1 MSGIGTA
8 IREMVF
14 SMFHFFV
21 LGEKGRLGVPTRR
34 NQKYTPAQER
44 RLRLSRN
51 LITWGNIWLLRLSG
65 GRLGNSF
72 MGRPVILLTTIGRK
86 SGKPR
91 TQPVYYMHDGE
102 RVILVASN
110 AGSSHDPAWLMN
122 ARANPVV
129 SITDHG
135 KSRKMA
141 LRVASA
147 EEETVLWP
155 KLLQVFPNWQD
166 GLDCCQRK
174 IPVIVLDPVSN
185 G

>member
-21 LGEKGRLGVPTRR
+21 LGEKGSLGTPTRR
-34 NQKYTPAQER
+34 NKKYTPSQER
-44 RLRLSRN
+44 RLKFSRD
-51 LITWGNIWLLRLSG
+51 LITKGNIWLLRLSG

-72 MGRPVILLTTIGRK
+72 MGRPVILLTTTGRK

-91 TQPVYYMHDGE
+91 TQPVFYMRDGE

-110 AGSSHDPAWLMN
+110 AGSSHDPAWLTN
-122 ARANPVV
+122 ARANPRV
-129 SITDHG
+129 SVSDHG
-135 KSRKMA
+135 KVQHMA
-141 LRVASA
+141 LRVASD
-147 EEETVLWP
+147 EEESELWP

-166 GLDCCQRK
+166 GLDCCRRK
-174 IPVIVLDPVSN
+174 IPVIVLDPV
-185 G
+185 GKD